1 VIASGTPPMVAFG
14 SATIREIDTFM
25 TLLSSTMTNWAAARI
40 RIAVGFFSE
49 PPARGTPAR
58 RGSRRSIGRSRNGR
72 VGNVGIFGWH
82 ARHRPCIITATAMTP
97 PPGGASRR
105 CTVSQ
110 AATGGGTRGVASVVP
125 VWLANLASLGWRLLA
140 IAGFAAVMWLLA
152 QLLWTVTAAIA
163 VAIVVAALFAP
174 WTLALRKRGRSRS
187 VAAAIVWAGAIA
199 AVAGVLFLLALAFLP
214 YVADVIDRLS
224 TSIALLGDKLAALE
238 LPPFLVRVIQNLADG
253 IKEGVSAGMSGV
265 TSSAAG
271 TVTVFILATF
281 LVFFFLRDG
290 DKAWQ
295 WCFQAADD
303 AKRAR
308 ITAAGEEALGRVGG
322 YLRGTTVLSGVIALT
337 DLVFMVLLGV
347 PLAGPLAVLVF
358 LSGYIPYFGGIVT
371 TALIVAVTYG
381 TQGTVAVLILL
392 VLIAIRN
399 AFLGYWVRP
408 LVYGRAV
415 SIHPAL
421 VLLALPAGFQLAGVV
436 GLFAAVPVTAVIFA
450 VARAVVAVVE
460 PDPKPPLPELVPAWL
475 DRMAQWS
482 WRMLVGVA
490 LLYLVVVAFGAV
502 PMVLIPIVLSVI
514 LAATFEPVVRW
525 LIGRGRSRAQASAIA
540 VGGGLLAIV
549 AALVFSLAILLER
562 GSALA
567 TGVSDGA
574 DSTSGALGGHLKLV
588 VDAVHAL
595 ANGGLQTVIGIA
607 SAAASMAAIV
617 VLSALVAFYLLRD
630 GSRLWSATLART
642 RPDVRDRVAE
652 AGAEAFGVL
661 GGYMFGTAV
670 ISLVGAAS
678 QLVIM
683 LLLGIPLA
691 VPVFVLSFFLC
702 FIPYV
707 GGFVST
713 GAALLL
719 TIAVGST
726 ADIAIMGVWTVLFN
740 LITGNVVGPVVY
752 GKTVHLHPAV
762 VLVAIPAGSAVA
774 GVLGMFL
781 VVPVLGVVAVTWRT
795 VLAVMAV
802 RAEDAAGL
810 GGGDLDA
817 GGGDPVMVAAAPPA

>member
-1 VIASGTPPMVAFG
+1 M
-14 SATIREIDTFM
+14 
-25 TLLSSTMTNWAAARI
+25 
-40 RIAVGFFSE
+40 
-49 PPARGTPAR
+49 
-58 RGSRRSIGRSRNGR
+58 
-72 VGNVGIFGWH
+72 
-82 ARHRPCIITATAMTP
+82 
-97 PPGGASRR
+97 
-105 CTVSQ
+105 SQ

-125 VWLANLASLGWRLLA
+125 AWLSNLASLGWRLLA
-140 IAGFAAVMWLLA
+140 IAGFAAVLWLLA
-152 QLLWTVTAAIA
+152 QVLWTVTAAVA
-163 VAIVVAALFAP
+163 VAVVVSALFAP
-174 WTLALRKRGRSRS
+174 WTLALRARGRSRTL
-187 VAAAIVWAGAIA
+187 AAAIVWAGAIA
-199 AVAGVLFLLALAFLP
+199 AVAGVVALLALAFLP
-214 YVADVIDRLS
+214 YVADVLQRVNAAID
-224 TSIALLGDKLAALE
+224 LLGQRLAALN
-238 LPPFLVRVIQNLADG
+238 LPPFLVAVIKDLAGNVMALAADG
-253 IKEGVSAGMSGV
+253 ASAIV
-265 TSSAAG
+265 SSAAG
-271 TVTVFILATF
+271 TVTVCILATF

-290 DKAWQ
+290 DQAWQ
-295 WCFQAADD
+295 WCFQAAGE

-308 ITAAGEEALGRVGG
+308 ITTAGEEALSRVGG
-322 YLRGTTVLSGVIALT
+322 YLRGTTILSGVIAIT
-337 DLVFMVLLGV
+337 DLVFMVVLGV

-381 TQGTVAVLILL
+381 TQGTAAVAVLLL
-392 VLIAIRN
+392 LIAIRN
-399 AFLGYWVRP
+399 AFLGYWIRP
-408 LVYGRAV
+408 LIYGRAV
-415 SIHPAL
+415 NIHPAL
-421 VLLALPAGFQLAGVV
+421 VLLALPAGLQLAGVV
-436 GLFAAVPVTAVIFA
+436 GLFAAVPVTAIVLA

-482 WRMLVGVA
+482 WRMLIGFG
-490 LLYLVVVAFGAV
+490 LVYGMILAFGAV

-514 LAATFEPVVRW
+514 LAATFEPVVAW
-525 LIGRGRSRAQASAIA
+525 LIGRGRSRAQASGIA
-540 VGGGLLAIV
+540 VGGAFFAIV
-549 AALVFSLAILLER
+549 AVLVFSLAILLER
-562 GSALA
+562 GTALA

-574 DSTSGALGGHLKLV
+574 DSASGILGGQLKLV
-588 VDAVHAL
+588 VDAVRAL
-595 ANGGLQTVIGIA
+595 ASGGLQTVIGIA

-630 GSRLWSATLART
+630 GSRLWTAALART
-642 RPDVRDRVAE
+642 RPQVRDRVAE
-652 AGAEAFGVL
+652 AAAEAFGVL

-691 VPVFVLSFFLC
+691 VPIFVLSFFLC

-726 ADIAIMGVWTVLFN
+726 TDIAIMAVWTVLFN
-740 LITGNVVGPVVY
+740 LITGNVVGPLVY

-774 GVLGMFL
+774 GILGMFL
-781 VVPVLGVVAVTWRT
+781 VVPALGVVSVTWRT

-802 RAEDAAGL
+802 HAHDAKT
-810 GGGDLDA
+810 GGDAGEALA
-817 GGGDPVMVAAAPPA
+817 GGRGDADVGGLVIEPAAPPA